1 MSHALSEVFATYAGS
16 SGERT
21 RALYDRLEAL
31 GDIGTIAVNL
41 MRSQKTSSRAKVYRR
56 RSSRG
61 AAYDTKQWAMDN
73 LCRALESGAGGDE
86 ITSWGWGTDDKQP
99 VHRHVLYVDLPTGQV
114 SFHTEYRGAG
124 PGYSGAWDGIEG
136 QSADRILRWCARILD
151 TATSPVAA

>member
-1 MSHALSEVFATYAGS
+1 MSQALAEVLATYAAS

-41 MRSQKTSSRAKVYRR
+41 MRAQKTSSRAKVYRR

-73 LCRALESGAGGDE
+73 LCRALENGAGGDQV
-86 ITSWGWGTDDKQP
+86 TGWGWGIDDKQP
-99 VHRHVLYVDLPTGQV
+99 VYRHVLYVELPTGQA

-124 PGYSGAWDGIEG
+124 PDYAGTWDGIEG
-136 QSADRILRWCARILD
+136 QSADRILRWCARLLD
-151 TATSPVAA
+151 AAATPAAA